1 MINPIYEEFPETVEV
16 DGNSYEIITD
26 FHEWIKFSD
35 MMNDRSLSSE
45 EKIFLLKDWL
55 YEPPEI
61 ITKPLIDAVFSF
73 YRADELELKKSDYDD
88 ENDEN
93 NQEIKRP
100 PVFDWKIDAKC
111 IIGDFQRFYS
121 INLLDCEMHW
131 WRFRCLFSA
140 LPDDS
145 QVQKRIA
152 VRSRDLSKI
161 KDRSERQRIMEIQR
175 KIAIPFEY
183 DDDTICEI
191 FDC

>member
-1 MINPIYEEFPETVEV
+1 MINPIYEEFPETVEA

-26 FHEWIKFSD
+26 FREWIKFSD
-35 MMNDRSLSSE
+35 MMNDADLSSE
-45 EKIFLLKDWL
+45 EKIFLLKNWFI
-55 YEPPEI
+55 EPPEI
-61 ITKPLIDAVFSF
+61 ITKLLIDAVFSF
-73 YRADELELKKSDYDD
+73 YRADELEFKKSDYDD

-111 IIGDFQRFYS
+111 IIGDFQRFYG
-121 INLLDCEMHW
+121 INLLESEMHW

-145 QVQKRIA
+145 QVQKRISI
-152 VRSRDLSKI
+152 RSRDLSKI
-161 KDRSERQRIMEIQR
+161 KDSSERQRIMEIQR

-183 DDDTICEI
+183 DDDTICTI

>member
-1 MINPIYEEFPETVEV
+1 MINPIYEEFPETIEA
-16 DGNSYEIITD
+16 DENSYGIITD
-26 FHEWIKFSD
+26 FREWIKFSD
-35 MMNDRSLSSE
+35 MMNDSGLSSE
-45 EKIFLLKDWL
+45 EKIFLLKNWL
-55 YEPPEI
+55 TEPPEI
-61 ITKPLIDAVFSF
+61 ITKPLVEAVFAF
-73 YRADELELKKSDYDD
+73 YRADELEFKKSDYDD

-93 NQEIKRP
+93 NHEIKRP
-100 PVFDWKIDAKC
+100 PVFDWKIDARC
-111 IIGDFQRFYS
+111 VIGDFQWFYS

-145 QVQKRIA
+145 QVQKRIS

-161 KDRSERQRIMEIQR
+161 KDKSERMRIMEIQR

-191 FDC
+191 LDF

>member
-1 MINPIYEEFPETVEV
+1 MINPIYEEFPETVEA
-16 DGNSYEIITD
+16 DGNSYGIITD
-26 FHEWIKFSD
+26 FREWIKFSD
-35 MMNDRSLSSE
+35 MMNDNGLSSE
-45 EKIFLLKDWL
+45 EKIFLLKNWFT
-55 YEPPEI
+55 EPPEI
-61 ITKPLIDAVFSF
+61 ITKTLVEAVFAF
-73 YRADELELKKSDYDD
+73 YRADELELKKSDYD

-93 NQEIKRP
+93 NHEIKRP

-111 IIGDFQRFYS
+111 VISDFQRFYS

-140 LPDDS
+140 LPDNA
-145 QVQKRIA
+145 QVQKRIS

-161 KDRSERQRIMEIQR
+161 KDKSERMRIMEIQR
-175 KIAIPFEY
+175 RIAIPFEY